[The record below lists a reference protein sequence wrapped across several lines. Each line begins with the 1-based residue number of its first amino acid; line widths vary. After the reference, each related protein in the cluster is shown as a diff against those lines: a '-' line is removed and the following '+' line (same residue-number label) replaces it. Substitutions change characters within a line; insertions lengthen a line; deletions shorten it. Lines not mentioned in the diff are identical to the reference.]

1 MKRIVVLLLALFT
14 TICML
19 VGCGTENASQGN
31 TSSTRVITD
40 IDGTEVTIPKDIKQ
54 VADLW
59 HANNQVVL
67 MLGGAD
73 TLVSTTKNVQG
84 LPWFV
89 KVYPRIKEI
98 PAPVKG
104 TDVQMEEIQKLNPQ
118 VVLASNKN
126 QIEMARKAGLPA
138 VTCEFY
144 RL

>member
-67 MLGGAD
+67 MLGGRRYTSIYYKKCTRIA
-73 TLVSTTKNVQG
+73 LVCKSV
-84 LPWFV
+84 
-89 KVYPRIKEI
+89 
-98 PAPVKG
+98 
-104 TDVQMEEIQKLNPQ
+104 
-118 VVLASNKN
+118 S
-126 QIEMARKAGLPA
+126 
-138 VTCEFY
+138 
-144 RL
+144 